1 LKPPFLLQ
9 SSAMATCSLSTNT
22 TRLPNS
28 WRFSTKPQVKI
39 TTILCS
45 KQSVLQM
52 VMGTLPQSIELRHK
66 LKSQLF
72 CIVSL
77 ASSRMKNISPAWQNL
92 YSDASQILTICVDL
106 QIFLNT
112 KPMISSK
119 KVCRILKMALSKSSQ
134 LKRHL
139 KMWLVSSLWLILLL
153 YSTKERKK
161 TTIGLKTTTISSKT
175 CVLNSLAKLSSEI
188 GVYQNNRMGKYSPK
202 FSRVASC
209 NSRY

>member
-1 LKPPFLLQ
+1 
-9 SSAMATCSLSTNT
+9 
-22 TRLPNS
+22 
-28 WRFSTKPQVKI
+28 
-39 TTILCS
+39 
-45 KQSVLQM
+45 M

-106 QIFLNT
+106 QMFVNT

-188 GVYQNNRMGKYSPK
+188 GVYQNNLMGKYSPK